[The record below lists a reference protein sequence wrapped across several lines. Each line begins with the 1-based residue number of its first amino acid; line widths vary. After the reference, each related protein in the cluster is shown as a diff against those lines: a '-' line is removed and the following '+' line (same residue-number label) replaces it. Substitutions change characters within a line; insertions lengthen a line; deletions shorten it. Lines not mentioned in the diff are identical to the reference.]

1 MSSKR
6 KIIIVFFAGG
16 AISLAFLFYYLF
28 KNSAQPYQESETG
41 IQIFQQSSL
50 VVGQPVR
57 LIIPDIN
64 VDAAFEY
71 VGLTSEGAMGAPNGP
86 HNVAWFELGPRPG
99 ENGSA
104 VIAGHY
110 GRWKTGEGSVFDDL
124 NKLEKGDIL
133 YIETDRGESI
143 SFIVRE
149 FKSYEEDADASDVF
163 ILNDG
168 KAHLNLITCEGVWDE
183 VLKTYHK
190 RLVVFTDKE

>member
-1 MSSKR
+1 MSSRTKVTIF
-6 KIIIVFFAGG
+6 IIIGC
-16 AISLAFLFYYLF
+16 AISLAFLLYYLF
-28 KNSAQPYQESETG
+28 KDSAQIYQEPGAG
-41 IQIFQQSSL
+41 IQIFQRSSSL
-50 VVGQPVR
+50 VGQPVR
-57 LIIPDIN
+57 LKIPEIN

-71 VGLTSEGAMGAPNGP
+71 VGLTPEGAMDAPSGP
-86 HNVAWFELGPRPG
+86 RNVAWFELGPRPG

-110 GRWKTGEGSVFDDL
+110 GRWKTGEGSVFDNL
-124 NKLEKGDIL
+124 NKLEKGDVL

-149 FKSYEEDADASDVF
+149 LRSYEADADASDVF

-190 RLVVFTDKE
+190 RLVVFADKE